1 MLTANSQENQE
12 LDFDV
17 IALETKHQ
25 EDYEQSQSIRE
36 FSENYQDNLRDTFAD
51 GQWDGYLNFEPEP
64 YQWLNNSYRSGYLS
78 GVTQK
83 WDEQFSQL
91 R

>member
-1 MLTANSQENQE
+1 MNNSSIH
-12 LDFDV
+12 DICFDV
-17 IALETKHQ
+17 ITLETKHQ
-25 EDYEQSQSIRE
+25 EDYKQSQLIQE
-36 FSENYQDNLRDTFAD
+36 FSDNYRDNLRDSFAD

-64 YQWLNNSYRSGYLS
+64 YQWQTLSYRSGYLS
-78 GVTQK
+78 GVAQK

>member
-1 MLTANSQENQE
+1 MNLILSIHDTS
-12 LDFDV
+12 FDV

-25 EDYEQSQSIRE
+25 EDYEQSQSIQE
-36 FSENYQDNLRDTFAD
+36 FSQNYRENPKDNFID

-64 YQWLNNSYRSGYLS
+64 YQWLSNCYRSGYLS
-78 GVTQK
+78 GVAQK
-83 WDEQFSQL
+83 WDEQFSQ

>member
-1 MLTANSQENQE
+1 MNNSSIH
-12 LDFDV
+12 DICFDV
-17 IALETKHQ
+17 ITLETKHQ
-25 EDYEQSQSIRE
+25 EDYKQSQLIQE
-36 FSENYQDNLRDTFAD
+36 FSDNYRDNPKDTFAD

-64 YQWLNNSYRSGYLS
+64 YQWQTLSYRSGYLS
-78 GVTQK
+78 GVAQK

>member
-1 MLTANSQENQE
+1 MNTIPSIQRKEI
-12 LDFDV
+12 DV

-25 EDYEQSQSIRE
+25 QEFQRSRSSQE
-36 FSENYQDNLRDTFAD
+36 FSQNYRDNPTDTFAD

-64 YQWLNNSYRSGYLS
+64 HQWQTDCYRSGYLS
-78 GVTQK
+78 GVAQK

>member
-1 MLTANSQENQE
+1 MNTIPSIQRKEI
-12 LDFDV
+12 DV

-25 EDYEQSQSIRE
+25 QEFQRSRSSQE
-36 FSENYQDNLRDTFAD
+36 FSQNYRENPRDSFAD

-64 YQWLNNSYRSGYLS
+64 YQWQTLSYRSGYLS
-78 GVTQK
+78 GVAQK